1 MLASV
6 HGFLGHL
13 HSRDNA
19 RISSAA
25 ADVTF
30 ECTAN
35 FRFTRVR
42 SLLQESNA
50 GEDHSG
56 SAITALHGVGLDE
69 GFLQRMEAAVLRQ
82 PFDGGDFFARD
93 LGHLRDAGAHR
104 RAIDEHGAGSAVAFA
119 TAIFAAGEFQLVA
132 EDPEQEA
139 VGVQLEPVMRLIDD
153 KFHALILRPA
163 EIPARRR
170 HNNAYELVLYA
181 LTELGRMALYALAMG
196 FIGMVLAYVE
206 SVLKR
211 ITTDES
217 ILLLISYFVS
227 GGYLML

>member
-35 FRFTRVR
+35 FGLARVR

-56 SAITALHGVGLDE
+56 SAIAALHGVGLDE
-69 GFLQRMEAAVLRQ
+69 RFLQRMEAAVLCQ
-82 PFDGGDFFARD
+82 SLDGGDIFSCN
-93 LGHLRDAGAHR
+93 LGDGRDAGAHR
-104 RAIDEHGAGSAVAFA
+104 RAVDEHGAGSAMAFA
-119 TAIFAAGEFQLVA
+119 TAILAAGEFQLVA

-139 VGVQLEPVMRLIDD
+139 VGVELEP
-153 KFHALILRPA
+153 
-163 EIPARRR
+163 
-170 HNNAYELVLYA
+170 
-181 LTELGRMALYALAMG
+181 
-196 FIGMVLAYVE
+196 
-206 SVLKR
+206 
-211 ITTDES
+211 
-217 ILLLISYFVS
+217 
-227 GGYLML
+227 